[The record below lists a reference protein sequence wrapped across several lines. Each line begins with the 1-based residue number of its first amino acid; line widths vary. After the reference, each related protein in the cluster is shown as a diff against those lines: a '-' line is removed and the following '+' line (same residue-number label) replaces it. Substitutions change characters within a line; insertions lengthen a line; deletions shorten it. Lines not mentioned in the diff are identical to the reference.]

1 MHPVLFSAFGF
12 SLYAYGLLVA
22 LACIV
27 ATLWGLRRA
36 RTKAMDETLFLQVL
50 LWMFV
55 GGFVGAR
62 LLYFAYE
69 PSIYLH
75 DPLRLILDRGGFV
88 WYGGLIGG
96 GLSVTV
102 MALKHRFS
110 LWTFGDILASPVALG
125 LAIGRIGCF
134 LTGCCY
140 GKPTTLPW
148 GVVFPLGH
156 ITHPQHLHP
165 SQLYETG
172 LLLLLLPFLQ
182 WAWRNKP
189 IAGTPFGVM
198 CLGMGLIRFLVE
210 WTRGDGLFWIGH
222 WLTASQTIS
231 LAVMALGILILTTRS
246 NTQVALQPPAQ
257 PGSPAP

>member
-1 MHPVLFSAFGF
+1 MHPILFSAFGF

-22 LACIV
+22 LACGT

-36 RTKAMDETLFLQVL
+36 RAKAMDETLFLQVL

-62 LLYFAYE
+62 LLYFAYD
-69 PSIYLH
+69 PSVYLH
-75 DPLRLILDRGGFV
+75 APLRIILDRGGFV

-96 GLSVTV
+96 GLSVAI
-102 MALKHRFS
+102 MALKYRFS
-110 LWTFGDILASPVALG
+110 LWTFGDILASPTALG
-125 LAIGRIGCF
+125 LAIGRVGCF

-148 GVVFPLGH
+148 GVVFPTGH
-156 ITHPQHLHP
+156 PTHPLHVHP
-165 SQLYETG
+165 SQLYETA
-172 LLLLLLPFLQ
+172 LLLAFLPIL
-182 WAWRNKP
+182 AWVWRHKP
-189 IAGTPFGVM
+189 TSGTTFATM
-198 CLGMGLIRFLVE
+198 CIGMGLIRFLIE

-231 LAVMALGILILTTRS
+231 LGVILLGIVVLFSRNRITL
-246 NTQVALQPPAQ
+246 
-257 PGSPAP
+257 APQTGATNR